1 MAKQT
6 GVEGSNRGLILSLLT
21 DHALLLH
28 PEQTALLKHK
38 LPALTVGSLR
48 DHIRFEA
55 IIDFIRQIVDHD
67 NPAAALIECSEQVR
81 KIIPLASSNKHL
93 NHRVIGK
100 FESTA
105 SLKYRRAA

>member
-38 LPALTVGSLR
+38 LPALIVGSLR
-48 DHIRFEA
+48 DPIRFEA
-55 IIDFIRQIVDHD
+55 IIDFIKQIVDHD
-67 NPAAALIECSEQVR
+67 DPATALAKCSEQLKKV
-81 KIIPLASSNKHL
+81 IPLTPSKKHL
-93 NHRVIGK
+93 NHRIIGK
-100 FESTA
+100 LEPTT
-105 SLKYRRAA
+105 SLKYKKVA